1 VSDAAPSEESDTLSH
16 SRDGSGTTQ
25 ALTGQSR
32 PTTDT
37 TATTPALCG
46 AGPDRMSDSPGAVP
60 DRVADT
66 SDTCPRAFA
75 DVPATLTSD
84 GKRLADAVDIVRT
97 HGHLSGSDMARR
109 HVRAHRPAVARPRRG
124 TPTAAPDS
132 GPCRLSD
139 KAGHP
144 TAHGTSRD
152 PRCAVG
158 RHREGIGYRRALGW
172 MSCPART
179 TLRHDEDCANRR
191 DSPAMNDDSGTAEQ
205 SI

>member
-1 VSDAAPSEESDTLSH
+1 MADTKECGRTSVGRRAQRGVGHPVSFTRRVWH
-16 SRDGSGTTQ
+16 TQ

-46 AGPDRMSDSPGAVP
+46 AGPDRMSDSPGAVQ

-158 RHREGIGYRRALGW
+158 RHREGMASSIDRRNTR
-172 MSCPART
+172 SD
-179 TLRHDEDCANRR
+179 LRCCGCRR
-191 DSPAMNDDSGTAEQ
+191 RRN
-205 SI
+205 